1 MTTRVDRLLERGFV
15 ARFPDTNYRRGVLI
29 ALTDAGQIAV
39 DVALKDLLEREKAA
53 LSGLDRGSQEQ
64 LATLLRGLLDQF

>member
-1 MTTRVDRLLERGFV
+1 VERWV
-15 ARFPDTNYRRGVLI
+15 RRSLPDTNDRRGVLI
-29 ALTDAGQIAV
+29 ALSDAGQIAV
-39 DVALKDLLEREKAA
+39 DGALKDLLEREKAA